1 MPGTTDALVV
11 DMASWAAAAAAIC
24 VVCSLLRAKRA
35 GSAAAAL
42 VVAVGATVGG
52 VASADSPKPRPSAR
66 TSLAW
71 AASDIHPRAPRDVVV
86 RAGDCLWAITAR
98 ELRDPSAARV
108 SARWPSWW
116 RTNRRVI
123 GSDPNLI
130 QPGQRLRRP
139 EPLPWRH

>member
-1 MPGTTDALVV
+1 MPGNTEALVV
-11 DMASWAAAAAAIC
+11 DMASWAAAAAAVC
-24 VVCSLLRAKRA
+24 VLCSLLRAKRA
-35 GSAAAAL
+35 GSAVAAL
-42 VVAVGATVGG
+42 VVAVGATIGG
-52 VASADSPKPRPSAR
+52 VASADSPHPHPSAR
-66 TSLAW
+66 PSLAW
-71 AASDIHPRAPRDVVV
+71 TASGIHQRAASDVVV
-86 RAGDCLWAITAR
+86 RAGDCLWAITER

-130 QPGQRLRRP
+130 HPGQRLRRP